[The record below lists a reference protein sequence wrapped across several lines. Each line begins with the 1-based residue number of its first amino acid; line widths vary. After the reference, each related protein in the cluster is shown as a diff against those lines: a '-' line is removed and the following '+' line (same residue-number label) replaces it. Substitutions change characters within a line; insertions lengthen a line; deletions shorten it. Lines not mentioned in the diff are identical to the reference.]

1 MQALFAIVTVI
12 LALVGPGQRETPKGV
27 TLVAGFSGHAP
38 TVGGGLPRLPP
49 VPRLPPMPRV
59 PRVPKWP

>member
-1 MQALFAIVTVI
+1 MQALCAIVTVI
-12 LALVGPGQRETPKGV
+12 LALVGPGQPETPKGA

-49 VPRLPPMPRV
+49 VPRLPSV
-59 PRVPKWP
+59 PRLPPRPKWP